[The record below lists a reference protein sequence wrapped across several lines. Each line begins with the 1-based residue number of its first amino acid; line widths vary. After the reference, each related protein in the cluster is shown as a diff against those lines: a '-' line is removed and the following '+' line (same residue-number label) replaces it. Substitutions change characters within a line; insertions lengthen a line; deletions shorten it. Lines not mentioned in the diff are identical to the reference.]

1 MAQIKG
7 IEGLTLSDINE
18 EIQRGGKFVN
28 YSYCISI
35 IIMTF
40 KRPTDI
46 YFIRADQNASIKG
59 LPYTLISLIL
69 GWWGIPWGPIYTIWA
84 IGSNLGGGKDLTT
97 EVLQHFMTSVSEEIA
112 IDLDG
117 DGEDD

>member
-7 IEGLTLSDINE
+7 IEGLTLADINN
-18 EIQRGGKFVN
+18 EIQQGGKFVV

-46 YFIRADQNASIKG
+46 HFIKSTDNAFLKG
-59 LPYTLISLIL
+59 LPYALVSLIL

-84 IGSNLGGGKDLTT
+84 VVEDFGGGKDITD
-97 EVLQHFMTSVSEEIA
+97 EVLQHFMNSVQQEID

-117 DGEDD
+117 DGEND

>member
-1 MAQIKG
+1 MAEIKG
-7 IEGLTLSDINE
+7 IDGLTLSDIND

-35 IIMTF
+35 ILMTF

-46 YFIRADQNASIKG
+46 YFIRANESALVKG
-59 LPYTLISLIL
+59 LPFTLLSLVL

-84 IGSNLGGGKDLTT
+84 VGSNLSGGKDITT
-97 EVLQHFMTSVSEEIA
+97 EVLQHFMNSVQKEVA